1 MDTSELIR
9 ALQSEVEGI
18 AGDLAASF
26 SAMAAGGDGVPQARE
41 SARESYE
48 SQVERLAATAS
59 LMGMQGLETCCARV
73 REALRVLD
81 LNDSQAVA
89 SSREF
94 FDGWPALVITYLAKS
109 GDAGACST
117 LAAHFSAV
125 PGSADDGSAADLALL
140 LSAPPDLT
148 AEIRDAAGPARP
160 TVAAVEDTSLV
171 LPADLDQS
179 MFEGFMQE
187 APGHAAEF
195 SMLVS
200 RIVAGKGTPEVLKEA
215 KRIAHTFKGSANI
228 VGIKGIARLGHH
240 TEDILE
246 YLQDHPE
253 ALSPA
258 LGNTLLDVAGC
269 LEQMV
274 CYLLGQE
281 DQPQNARAVLQ
292 GVLDWANRV
301 DSGTMNNAEADAV
314 AEAVPVAPDYGK
326 AKPAPAG
333 DGPQPGAQPEAA
345 PAAAAQPEQSLRVPV
360 KTLDDLFRLTSE
372 LAIKV
377 GQFQSRLKQVTQR
390 SKHLLDQ
397 NLAVQKRIF
406 ELENLVD
413 IRGFAGMQGQR
424 SAAVGEFD
432 SLEMDQYNELHMVT
446 RALAEETADT
456 RELGREIEE
465 DIAQLGGTLLQQ
477 DRIRREMQHLALST
491 RMSPVNN
498 ILPRLTRNVRQT
510 CRSTGKQADLL
521 LIGGDTMLDGEILN
535 RLADP
540 LLHILRNAID
550 HGIESPEERELL
562 GKPLVGSVTLSFL
575 RQGQGLIVRCVDDGR
590 GLDYAA
596 IRAKAIERD
605 LITASQSL
613 SQQELARLIMLPG
626 FSTRDSVSEIS
637 GRGVGLD
644 VVRERVLSMKGSVDI
659 TSAGSGMGTMIE
671 LRLQASLTALH
682 VLLVEAAGQIF
693 GLPSY
698 GIEHAMAP
706 GVAEVVHVADQ
717 LHLKHGNAVF
727 PVRTL
732 ADLVGASGLPGDPAK
747 QVAVLMQVDGKSTAL
762 LVDKLIDAR
771 DLIAKDLGQ
780 FLKGVKGLNGAAVLG
795 DGSVAPL
802 LDIAAMLREPSMG
815 SSRDFTDGSAAD
827 EREQRTRIVV
837 VDDSL
842 SVRRLLTEL
851 LQDSGYVVEAA
862 KDGIEAVQMIDS
874 FRPHAVLTD
883 MEMPNMNGLE
893 LTARLR
899 AGKETQNLPVIM
911 ITSRSLEKHRRQ
923 AELSGVSVYLTKPY
937 SDHDLLSHLQ
947 AQLKGGHHVA
957 QNIH

>member
-9 ALQSEVEGI
+9 ALQSEVEAI

-26 SAMAAGGDGVPQARE
+26 SAMAAGGEGALP
-41 SARESYE
+41 ARESYE
-48 SQVERLAATAS
+48 GQVERLAATAS
-59 LMGMQGLETCCARV
+59 LMGMRGLEICCTRV
-73 REALRVLD
+73 REALQALD
-81 LNDSQAVA
+81 LNESAA
-89 SSREF
+89 IAGSSEF
-94 FDGWPALVITYLAKS
+94 FSRWPELVITYLAKP
-109 GDAGACST
+109 GDAVACGA
-117 LAAHFSAV
+117 LAAHFAAMPGAV
-125 PGSADDGSAADLALL
+125 DDDSAAELALL

-160 TVAAVEDTSLV
+160 TVAAEDDVSLV

-195 SMLVS
+195 SKLVG

-246 YLQDHPE
+246 YLQDHPQ
-253 ALSPA
+253 ALSAA

-281 DQPQNARAVLQ
+281 EQPQSARLVMQ
-292 GVLDWANRV
+292 NVLDWANRV
-301 DSGTMNNAEADAV
+301 DSGEMEAGAD
-314 AEAVPVAPDYGK
+314 VAPPVPDFARAATAAAAGDPQP
-326 AKPAPAG
+326 AAPA
-333 DGPQPGAQPEAA
+333 EA
-345 PAAAAQPEQSLRVPV
+345 PAAAAQLEQSLRVPV

-413 IRGFAGMQGQR
+413 IRGFAEMQGQR
-424 SAAVGEFD
+424 SATVGEFD

-446 RALAEETADT
+446 RALAEETADA

-491 RMSPVNN
+491 RMTPVNN

-521 LIGGDTMLDGEILN
+521 LNGGDTMLDGEILN

-562 GKPLVGSVTLSFL
+562 GKPATGSVTLSFL

-596 IRAKAIERD
+596 IRAKAIERG
-605 LITASQSL
+605 LITASQDL
-613 SQQELARLIMLPG
+613 GQQELARLIMLPG

-659 TSAGSGMGTMIE
+659 FSAGSGHGTTIE
-671 LRLQASLTALH
+671 LRLQASMTALH
-682 VLLVEAAGQIF
+682 VLLVEAAGQVF

-706 GVAEVVHVADQ
+706 GVAEVVQVADQ
-717 LHLKHGNAVF
+717 PHLKHGNGVF
-727 PVRTL
+727 PIRTL
-732 ADLVGASGLPGDPAK
+732 ADLVGASALPGDPEK
-747 QVAVLMQVDGKSTAL
+747 QVAVLMRVDGKATAL
-762 LVDKLIDAR
+762 LVDKVIDAR

-780 FLKGVKGLNGAAVLG
+780 FLKNIRGLNGAAVLG

-802 LDIAAMLREPSMG
+802 LDIAAMLREPSSG
-815 SSRDFTDGSAAD
+815 GAWNSAAAD
-827 EREQRTRIVV
+827 GAETQEQRMRIVV

-842 SVRRLLTEL
+842 SVRRLLTQL

-862 KDGIEAVQMIDS
+862 KDGMEAVQMIDS

-899 AGKETQNLPVIM
+899 AGRETRDLPVIM

-937 SDHDLLSHLQ
+937 SDHDLLSHIQ

-957 QNIH
+957 QSIH

>member
-26 SAMAAGGDGVPQARE
+26 SAMAAGGDGVPG
-41 SARESYE
+41 ARESYE

-59 LMGMQGLETCCARV
+59 LMGMQGLEICCAKV
-73 REALRVLD
+73 REALLVLD

-89 SSREF
+89 ASREF
-94 FDGWPALVITYLAKS
+94 FDGWPGLVIAYLAKS
-109 GDAGACST
+109 GDAEACST
-117 LAAHFSAV
+117 LAAHFATV

-195 SMLVS
+195 SVLVS

-281 DQPQNARAVLQ
+281 DQPQNARTVLQ

-301 DSGTMNNAEADAV
+301 DSGTMDSGEADAV

-326 AKPAPAG
+326 AKTAPAG
-333 DGPQPGAQPEAA
+333 DDPQPGAQPEAA
-345 PAAAAQPEQSLRVPV
+345 PAAAAQLEQSLRVPV

-413 IRGFAGMQGQR
+413 IRGFAEMQGQR

-446 RALAEETADT
+446 RALAEETADA

-521 LIGGDTMLDGEILN
+521 LNGGDTMLDGEILN

-590 GLDYAA
+590 GLDYSA
-596 IRAKAIERD
+596 IRAKAIERG

-659 TSAGSGMGTMIE
+659 ASAGSGMGTMIE

-717 LHLKHGNAVF
+717 PHLKHGNGVF
-727 PVRTL
+727 PIRTL
-732 ADLVGASGLPGDPAK
+732 AELIGASDSPGDPAK

-815 SSRDFTDGSAAD
+815 SGRDFSAGSAAD

-899 AGKETQNLPVIM
+899 AGKETQDLPVIM

>member
-1 MDTSELIR
+1 MEQESRMDTSDLIR

-26 SAMAAGGDGVPQARE
+26 SLMLAGGDDARL
-41 SARESYE
+41 ARESYE
-48 SQVERLAATAS
+48 GQVERLAATAA
-59 LMGMQGLETCCARV
+59 LMGMQGLEICCAKV
-73 REALRVLD
+73 REGLLVLD
-81 LNDSQAVA
+81 LDDAHAVSA
-89 SSREF
+89 SRAF
-94 FDGWPALVITYLAKS
+94 FDRWPELVIAYLAKS
-109 GDAGACST
+109 GDEEACNA
-117 LAAHFSAV
+117 LARHFSTV
-125 PGSADDGSAADLALL
+125 PGAADDGSVADLALL

-148 AEIRDAAGPARP
+148 AEIRDASGPARP
-160 TVAAVEDTSLV
+160 TVAAEDDVSLI

-195 SMLVS
+195 SKLVG
-200 RIVAGKGTPEVLKEA
+200 RIVAGKGSAEVLKEA

-240 TEDILE
+240 TEDVLE

-281 DQPQNARAVLQ
+281 EQPQNARTVLQ
-292 GVLDWANRV
+292 NVLDWANRV
-301 DSGTMNNAEADAV
+301 DNGEMDLVEAPVAATPDHGKAGIEAVDAEPQAEART
-314 AEAVPVAPDYGK
+314 
-326 AKPAPAG
+326 
-333 DGPQPGAQPEAA
+333 EAA
-345 PAAAAQPEQSLRVPV
+345 PAATAQLEQSLRVPV

-390 SKHLLDQ
+390 SKHLLEQ

-413 IRGFAGMQGQR
+413 IRGFAEMQGQR

-432 SLEMDQYNELHMVT
+432 SLEMDQYNELHLVT
-446 RALAEETADT
+446 RALAEETADA

-465 DIAQLGGTLLQQ
+465 DIAQMGGTLLQQ

-510 CRSTGKQADLL
+510 CRSTGKQADFVLN
-521 LIGGDTMLDGEILN
+521 GGDTLLDGEILN

-562 GKPLVGSVTLSFL
+562 GKPATGNVTLSFL

-596 IRAKAIERD
+596 IRAKAMERG
-605 LITASQSL
+605 LITAGQSP

-659 TSAGSGMGTMIE
+659 SSAGSGMGTMIE

-682 VLLVEAAGQIF
+682 VLLVEAAGQTF

-717 LHLKHGNAVF
+717 LHLKHGNGVF

-732 ADLVGASGLPGDPAK
+732 ADLVGASALPGDPAK
-747 QVAVLMQVDGKSTAL
+747 QVAVLMRVDGKATAL

-780 FLKGVKGLNGAAVLG
+780 LLKNVKGLNGAAVLG

-802 LDIAAMLREPSMG
+802 LDIAAMLRETAPG
-815 SSRDFTDGSAAD
+815 SRSFAAGAAED
-827 EREQRTRIVV
+827 EQEQRTRVVV

-842 SVRRLLTEL
+842 SVRRLLTQL

-862 KDGIEAVQMIDS
+862 KDGIEAVQMIDA
-874 FRPHAVLTD
+874 FRPHVVLTD

-899 AGKETQNLPVIM
+899 AGKDTRDLPVIM

>member
-18 AGDLAASF
+18 TGGLTASF
-26 SAMAAGGDGVPQARE
+26 SAMAAGGDDALHARE
-41 SARESYE
+41 NYE
-48 SQVERLAATAS
+48 SQVERLASTAA
-59 LMGMQGLETCCARV
+59 LLGMQGLEICCAKV
-73 REALRVLD
+73 REALLVLD
-81 LNDSQAVA
+81 LDDSRAVSA
-89 SSREF
+89 SREF
-94 FDGWPALVITYLAKS
+94 FDRWPELVITYLAKS
-109 GDAGACST
+109 DDAGACSA
-117 LAAHFSAV
+117 LAGHFAAV
-125 PGSADDGSAADLALL
+125 GSANDGSAADLALL

-160 TVAAVEDTSLV
+160 TVAAEDDVSLT
-171 LPADLDQS
+171 LPPDLDQS

-195 SMLVS
+195 STLVG
-200 RIVAGKGTPEVLKEA
+200 RIAAGKGTPEVFKEA

-240 TEDILE
+240 TEDVLE

-281 DQPQNARAVLQ
+281 DQPQNACAVMQ
-292 GVLDWANRV
+292 NVLDWANRV
-301 DSGTMNNAEADAV
+301 DNGEMGVV
-314 AEAVPVAPDYGK
+314 AEPVPVVPDSTRARMG
-326 AKPAPAG
+326 PAG
-333 DGPQPGAQPEAA
+333 GDPQPDVPAGAA
-345 PAAAAQPEQSLRVPV
+345 PAAAAQLEQSLRVPV

-397 NLAVQKRIF
+397 NLVVQKRIF

-413 IRGFAGMQGQR
+413 IRGFAEMQGQR
-424 SAAVGEFD
+424 SAAVGQFD

-446 RALAEETADT
+446 RALAEETADA

-477 DRIRREMQHLALST
+477 DRLRREMQHLALST
-491 RMSPVNN
+491 RMTPVKN

-521 LIGGDTMLDGEILN
+521 LNGGDTMLDGEILN

-550 HGIESPEERELL
+550 HGIEPPDERELL
-562 GKPLVGSVTLSFL
+562 GKPPAGSVTLSFL
-575 RQGQGLIVRCVDDGR
+575 RQGQGLIVRCADDGR

-596 IRAKAIERD
+596 IRAKGMERG
-605 LITASQSL
+605 LITAGQSL

-659 TSAGSGMGTMIE
+659 FSAGSGMGTTIE

-682 VLLVEAAGQIF
+682 VLLVESAGQVF

-717 LHLKHGNAVF
+717 PHLRYGNGVF
-727 PVRTL
+727 PMRTL
-732 ADLVGASGLPGDPAK
+732 ADLIGVAGAPCDPEK
-747 QVAVLMQVDGKSTAL
+747 QVAVLMRIDGKATAL

-780 FLKGVKGLNGAAVLG
+780 LLKGVKGLNGAAVLG

-802 LDIAAMLREPSMG
+802 LDIAAMLRAPSAG
-815 SSRDFTDGSAAD
+815 SGGNFAAGAAED
-827 EREQRTRIVV
+827 AQAQRTRIVV

-842 SVRRLLTEL
+842 SVRRLLTQL

-862 KDGIEAVQMIDS
+862 KDGMEAVQVIDT

-893 LTARLR
+893 LTVRLR
-899 AGKETQNLPVIM
+899 GRQDTRDLPVIM

-937 SDHDLLSHLQ
+937 SDHDLLAHLK
-947 AQLKGGHHVA
+947 AQLEGGHHVA
-957 QNIH
+957 QSIH

>member
-1 MDTSELIR
+1 MER
-9 ALQSEVEGI
+9 AD
-18 AGDLAASF
+18 GD
-26 SAMAAGGDGVPQARE
+26 PQPA
-41 SARESYE
+41 
-48 SQVERLAATAS
+48 AAT
-59 LMGMQGLETCCARV
+59 
-73 REALRVLD
+73 
-81 LNDSQAVA
+81 
-89 SSREF
+89 
-94 FDGWPALVITYLAKS
+94 
-109 GDAGACST
+109 
-117 LAAHFSAV
+117 
-125 PGSADDGSAADLALL
+125 
-140 LSAPPDLT
+140 
-148 AEIRDAAGPARP
+148 
-160 TVAAVEDTSLV
+160 
-171 LPADLDQS
+171 
-179 MFEGFMQE
+179 
-187 APGHAAEF
+187 
-195 SMLVS
+195 
-200 RIVAGKGTPEVLKEA
+200 
-215 KRIAHTFKGSANI
+215 
-228 VGIKGIARLGHH
+228 
-240 TEDILE
+240 
-246 YLQDHPE
+246 
-253 ALSPA
+253 
-258 LGNTLLDVAGC
+258 
-269 LEQMV
+269 
-274 CYLLGQE
+274 
-281 DQPQNARAVLQ
+281 
-292 GVLDWANRV
+292 
-301 DSGTMNNAEADAV
+301 
-314 AEAVPVAPDYGK
+314 
-326 AKPAPAG
+326 
-333 DGPQPGAQPEAA
+333 EAA
-345 PAAAAQPEQSLRVPV
+345 PAAAAQLEQSLRVPV

-390 SKHLLDQ
+390 SKHLLEQ

-413 IRGFAGMQGQR
+413 IRGFAEMQGQR
-424 SAAVGEFD
+424 STAVGGFD
-432 SLEMDQYNELHMVT
+432 SLEMDQYNELHLVT
-446 RALAEETADT
+446 RALAEETADA

-521 LIGGDTMLDGEILN
+521 LNGGDTMLDGEILN

-562 GKPLVGSVTLSFL
+562 GKPATGNVTLSFL

-596 IRAKAIERD
+596 IRAKAIERG
-605 LITASQSL
+605 LITAGQTL

-659 TSAGSGMGTMIE
+659 SSAGSGMGMMIE

-682 VLLVEAAGQIF
+682 VLLVEAAGQVF

-706 GVAEVVHVADQ
+706 GVAEVMHVADQ
-717 LHLKHGNAVF
+717 LHLKHGNGVF

-732 ADLVGASGLPGDPAK
+732 ADLVGLAGMPCDPAK
-747 QVAVLMQVDGKSTAL
+747 QVAVLMRIDGKATAL

-780 FLKGVKGLNGAAVLG
+780 LLKGIRGLNGAAVLG

-802 LDIAAMLREPSMG
+802 LDIAAMLRAPSPG
-815 SSRDFTDGSAAD
+815 HGREFSAGADGDAQ
-827 EREQRTRIVV
+827 EQRTRVVV

-842 SVRRLLTEL
+842 SVRRLLTQL

-899 AGKETQNLPVIM
+899 AGKETQDLPVIM

-957 QNIH
+957 QSVH

>member
-18 AGDLAASF
+18 AGDLSASF
-26 SAMAAGGDGVPQARE
+26 SALVAGGDDALGARE
-41 SARESYE
+41 NYG
-48 SQVERLAATAS
+48 SQVERLAATAA
-59 LMGMQGLETCCARV
+59 LMGMPGLGICCAKV
-73 REALRVLD
+73 SEALLVLD
-81 LNDSQAVA
+81 VDDAQAVA
-89 SSREF
+89 ASRGF
-94 FDGWPALVITYLAKS
+94 FDRWPELVISYLAKS
-109 GDAGACST
+109 ADAAACSALAEHFAAAGAAGDGG
-117 LAAHFSAV
+117 AAE
-125 PGSADDGSAADLALL
+125 LALL

-160 TVAAVEDTSLV
+160 TVAAEDDVSLV

-195 SMLVS
+195 SKLVG
-200 RIVAGKGTPEVLKEA
+200 RIVAGKGTPEVFKEA

-228 VGIKGIARLGHH
+228 VGIMGIARLGHH

-246 YLQDHPE
+246 YLQGHPE
-253 ALSPA
+253 ALSAA

-281 DQPQNARAVLQ
+281 DQPHNARQVMQ
-292 GVLDWANRV
+292 SVLDWANRIDNGEMDV
-301 DSGTMNNAEADAV
+301 TTEP
-314 AEAVPVAPDYGK
+314 VPVVPDS
-326 AKPAPAG
+326 ATPRMEPAADKPDVA
-333 DGPQPGAQPEAA
+333 EAA
-345 PAAAAQPEQSLRVPV
+345 PAATTELEQSLRVPV

-372 LAIKV
+372 MAIKV

-390 SKHLLDQ
+390 SKHLLEQ

-406 ELENLVD
+406 ELENIVD
-413 IRGFAGMQGQR
+413 IRGFADMQGQR
-424 SAAVGEFD
+424 SAADGHFD

-446 RALAEETADT
+446 RALAEETADA

-491 RMSPVNN
+491 RMTPVKN

-521 LIGGDTMLDGEILN
+521 LNGGDTMLDGEILN

-550 HGIESPEERELL
+550 HGIEPPEERELL
-562 GKPLVGSVTLSFL
+562 GKPLLGSVTLSFL

-596 IRAKAIERD
+596 IRAKAIERG
-605 LITASQSL
+605 LITASQTL

-659 TSAGSGMGTMIE
+659 SSAGSGMGTMIE

-682 VLLVEAAGQIF
+682 VLLVESAGQIF

-717 LHLKHGNAVF
+717 PHLKHGNGVF
-727 PVRTL
+727 PIRSL
-732 ADLVGASGLPGDPAK
+732 ADLVGVTGTPCDPAK
-747 QVAVLMQVDGKSTAL
+747 QVAVLMRVDGKATAL
-762 LVDKLIDAR
+762 LVDKLVDAR

-780 FLKGVKGLNGAAVLG
+780 LLKGVKGLNGAAVLG

-802 LDIAAMLREPSMG
+802 LDIAAMLREPAAG
-815 SSRDFTDGSAAD
+815 YGRDFAAAAAVD
-827 EREQRTRIVV
+827 EPIQRTRIVV

-842 SVRRLLTEL
+842 SVRRLLTQL
-851 LQDSGYVVEAA
+851 LEDSGYAVEAA
-862 KDGIEAVQMIDS
+862 KDGMEAVQMIDA

-883 MEMPNMNGLE
+883 LEMPNMNGLE

-899 AGKETQNLPVIM
+899 AGKETQSLPVIM
-911 ITSRSLEKHRRQ
+911 ITSRSLDKHRRQ

-957 QNIH
+957 QSIH

>member
-9 ALQSEVEGI
+9 ALQAEVEGI
-18 AGDLAASF
+18 AGDLSANF
-26 SAMAAGGDGVPQARE
+26 SAMAAGGDGVLP
-41 SARESYE
+41 ARESYQ
-48 SQVERLAATAS
+48 SQVERLAATAA
-59 LMGMQGLETCCARV
+59 LLGMQGLEICCAKV
-73 REALRVLD
+73 REALLVLD
-81 LNDSQAVA
+81 PDDSAAVSA
-89 SSREF
+89 SRGF
-94 FDGWPALVITYLAKS
+94 FDRWPELVITYLAKP
-109 GDAGACST
+109 GDSAACNALAGHF
-117 LAAHFSAV
+117 AAA
-125 PGSADDGSAADLALL
+125 PGSADDGSVADLALL

-160 TVAAVEDTSLV
+160 TVAAEDDVSLI
-171 LPADLDQS
+171 LPADLDPS

-195 SMLVS
+195 SKLVG
-200 RIVAGKGTPEVLKEA
+200 RIVAGKGSPEVLKEA

-240 TEDILE
+240 TEDVLE

-258 LGNTLLDVAGC
+258 LGNTLLDVAAC

-281 DQPQNARAVLQ
+281 DQPQNARMVMQ
-292 GVLDWANRV
+292 SVLDWANRV
-301 DSGTMNNAEADAV
+301 DNGEMDV
-314 AEAVPVAPDYGK
+314 ASAPVVPDYGK
-326 AKPAPAG
+326 AGMVPAG
-333 DGPQPGAQPEAA
+333 GDPQPALPVEAA
-345 PAAAAQPEQSLRVPV
+345 PAAQLEQSLRVPV

-372 LAIKV
+372 LAIKL

-390 SKHLLDQ
+390 SKHLLEQ

-406 ELENLVD
+406 ELENIVD

-424 SAAVGEFD
+424 SAGVGEFD
-432 SLEMDQYNELHMVT
+432 SLEMDQYNELHLVT
-446 RALAEETADT
+446 RALAEETADA

-491 RMSPVNN
+491 RMTPVKN
-498 ILPRLTRNVRQT
+498 ILSRLARNVRQT
-510 CRSTGKQADLL
+510 CQSTGKQAELL
-521 LIGGDTMLDGEILN
+521 LNGGDTMLDGEILN

-540 LLHILRNAID
+540 LLHILRNAVD
-550 HGIESPEERELL
+550 HGIEPPEERELL
-562 GKPLVGSVTLSFL
+562 GKPPAGNVTLSFL

-596 IRAKAIERD
+596 IRAKAIERG
-605 LITASQSL
+605 LITAGQTL

-659 TSAGSGMGTMIE
+659 SSAGSGMGMMIE

-717 LHLKHGNAVF
+717 PHLKHGNGVF
-727 PVRTL
+727 PIRTL
-732 ADLVGASGLPGDPAK
+732 AGLIGAAGSPGDPAR
-747 QVAVLMQVDGKSTAL
+747 QVAVLMRIDGKATAL
-762 LVDKLIDAR
+762 LVDKLVDAR

-780 FLKGVKGLNGAAVLG
+780 LLKGVKGLNGAAVLG

-802 LDIAAMLREPSMG
+802 LDVAAMLREPSAVSG
-815 SSRDFTDGSAAD
+815 RGLAVAAAAD
-827 EREQRTRIVV
+827 EQEQRTRVVV

-842 SVRRLLTEL
+842 SVRRLLTQL
-851 LQDSGYVVEAA
+851 LQDSGYAVEAA
-862 KDGIEAVQMIDS
+862 KDGMEAVQMIDS

-899 AGKETQNLPVIM
+899 AGKETQDLPVIM
-911 ITSRSLEKHRRQ
+911 ITSRSLDKHRRQ